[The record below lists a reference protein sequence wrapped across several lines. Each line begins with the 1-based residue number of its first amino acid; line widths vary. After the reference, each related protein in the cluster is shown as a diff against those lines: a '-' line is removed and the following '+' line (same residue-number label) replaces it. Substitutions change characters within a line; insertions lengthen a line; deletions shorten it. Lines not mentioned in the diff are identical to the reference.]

1 MTAVV
6 KEMSCKALFA
16 AWDEVTIHLD
26 AWHLMCRFATG
37 CTTESHPLYPTFMAQ
52 LSQCIFEWSCEDL
65 NLLKKAKAGEL
76 LKSNVLNPS
85 DEDIHVMK
93 QIMKQELAL
102 HVCRKTCGMLIANLL
117 EALSRPQGNY
127 KLGVPLLDGN
137 CIWSI

>member
-1 MTAVV
+1 MR
-6 KEMSCKALFA
+6 
-16 AWDEVTIHLD
+16 
-26 AWHLMCRFATG
+26 RFATG

-102 HVCRKTCGMLIANLL
+102 HVCCKTCGMLIANLL
-117 EALSRPQGNY
+117 EALSRPKGNY
-127 KLGVPLLDGN
+127 KLGAPLLDGN